1 MAVLTQSTKAGANT
15 NPQTVNI
22 LTSSDTFTYS
32 PGTKQEL
39 WLFNATA
46 GTVAGATIT
55 GSAAQ
60 AGQPVPGGGTV
71 NYAAGR
77 AVGSLAVGAVTM
89 INLDDISNYLKG
101 TITITGGTGL
111 TCILTA
117 PL

>member
-22 LTSSDTFTYS
+22 LTSSDTFTYF

-39 WLFNATA
+39 WLFNGTA
-46 GTVAGATIT
+46 GTVAAATIT
-55 GSAAQ
+55 GSAAGSL
-60 AGQPVPGGGTV
+60 AAPGGGTV
-71 NYAAGR
+71 NYGAGR

-89 INLDDISNYLKG
+89 INLDDIANYLKG

-111 TCILTA
+111 TAILTA